1 MSETPDETAGQT
13 PRETTGQAPPTAR
26 RVAAHLLD
34 GVLGHRRALDDALLD
49 GKSGFRD
56 LSERDRAFVRR
67 LVATALRR
75 RGQVDGC
82 LRKFLTLWPKG
93 LPREAM
99 RLGATELL
107 FLGAPAHA
115 AVGEAVNLMHPEQKK
130 PRGLINAVLRKV
142 ATEGAAIVAAQDAAK
157 SNTPDWL
164 WQSWVNAYGEDAARD
179 IALAHLQEAPL
190 DISVKADA
198 ELWAEKLQA
207 ELLPGGSLRRPAS
220 GGVESLPGFSPN
232 NGEGGAW
239 WVQDVAATLP
249 AKLLGDVRGRTV
261 ADLCAAP
268 GGKTAQLA
276 AMGATVTAVD
286 RSAQR
291 LKRLSQNLARLQLTA
306 EVIAAEIAEW
316 NTTRQFDAV
325 LLDAPC
331 SATGTIRRHPDL
343 PYLKD
348 ETDIAKLADLQRRLI
363 GKAWSLLKSGGTMVY
378 CVCSLQP
385 EEGEYQLRH
394 LLGLQGATLVPADA
408 AKLRLPA
415 EAVAHDGA
423 LRTLPSLWSG
433 RGGMDGF
440 FAVALRKA

>member
-1 MSETPDETAGQT
+1 MSDNSAF
-13 PRETTGQAPPTAR
+13 PTVPVITSR
-26 RVAAHLLD
+26 RVAAVLVD
-34 GVLGHRRALDDALLD
+34 MVLGKGRALDDALLD
-49 GKSGFRD
+49 GKTGFRD
-56 LSERDRAFVRR
+56 LSERDRGFVRR
-67 LVATALRR
+67 LVATTLRR
-75 RGQVDGC
+75 RGQIDGV

-99 RLGATELL
+99 RLGTAELL

-115 AVGEAVNLMHPEQKK
+115 AVDSAVELMHPEQKK

-142 ATEGAAIVAAQDAAK
+142 ATEGAAIVAEQDAARA
-157 SNTPDWL
+157 NTPDWL
-164 WQSWVNAYGEDAARD
+164 WRSWINAYGEDAARD

-190 DISVKADA
+190 DISVKSDAAGWAAKLDA
-198 ELWAEKLQA
+198 EI
-207 ELLPGGSLRRPAS
+207 LPTGSLRRMAA
-220 GGVESLPGFSPN
+220 GGVESLPGFSD
-232 NGEGGAW
+232 GEW
-239 WVQDVAATLP
+239 WVQDAAAALP
-249 AKLLGDVRGRTV
+249 VKMLGDVAGKRV

-276 AMGATVTAVD
+276 ALGASVMAVD
-286 RSAQR
+286 RSEPR
-291 LKRLSQNLARLQLTA
+291 LKRLKENLKRLNLKVDVRTA
-306 EVIAAEIAEW
+306 EIEQWQPAES
-316 NTTRQFDAV
+316 FDAI

-363 GKAWSLLKSGGTMVY
+363 VKSWSLLKPGGKLVY

-385 EEGEYQLRH
+385 EEAEYQIRH
-394 LLGLQGATLVPADA
+394 LLALQGAELIPADA
-408 AKLRLPA
+408 GKLHLPS

-423 LRTLPSLWSG
+423 LRTLPSMWSG

-440 FAVALRKA
+440 FAVCVQKT

>member
-13 PRETTGQAPPTAR
+13 PPAPPSAR

-75 RGQVDGC
+75 RGQVDGV

-107 FLGAPAHA
+107 FLNAPAHA

-142 ATEGAAIVAAQDAAK
+142 ATEGAAIVAQLDAAK
-157 SNTPDWL
+157 ANTPDWL
-164 WQSWVNAYGEDAARD
+164 WQSWVNAYGEETAREIAA
-179 IALAHLQEAPL
+179 AHLNEAPL

-198 ELWAEKLQA
+198 EAWAEKLQA
-207 ELLPGGSLRRPAS
+207 ELLPGGSLRRAS
-220 GGVESLPGFSPN
+220 SAGGVESLPGFSPN

-249 AKLLGDVRGRTV
+249 AKLLGDVRGKTV

-268 GGKTAQLA
+268 GGKTAQIA
-276 AMGATVTAVD
+276 ALGATVTAVD

-291 LKRLSQNLARLQLTA
+291 LKRLEQNMARLQLSA

-348 ETDIAKLADLQRRLI
+348 ETDIAKLADLQRRLAA
-363 GKAWSLLKSGGTMVY
+363 KAWSLLKSGGMMVY

-394 LLGLQGATLVPADA
+394 LLGLQGATLIPADA
-408 AKLRLPA
+408 GRLRLPSD
-415 EAVAHDGA
+415 AVAHDGC
-423 LRTLPSLWSG
+423 LRTLPSMWSG

-440 FAVALRKA
+440 FAVSLKKA